1 VSSLIGVI
9 LAGGTGTRMGSL
21 GKDYPK
27 ALLPI
32 ANEPLIFHHL
42 KFLRELG
49 VGEIFV
55 IIGHRGSD
63 LVDALKNADNFGVRL
78 SFIEQSAPLGSAHAV
93 GLVKR
98 YVKEPFLLLL
108 GDYYF
113 VARNP
118 AGIRDR
124 MLNEKISLLMTKRES
139 NRQLICAACEIHIDS
154 DGRVLGVR
162 EKPTTPTSNLKGC
175 GFYALQPDIFD
186 AIAITPRTAL
196 RDEYEF
202 SVSLDLYARAGQKL
216 YVAEDTLWDFNF
228 TDPKDL
234 LECNLTWLEE
244 AGRNVLI
251 GNCVHLDPATHLERV
266 VIGDGVRVTASSLT
280 DVVVFPGA
288 EVNGK
293 GQIQRALVTPRGI
306 HFLD

>member
-1 VSSLIGVI
+1 V
-9 LAGGTGTRMGSL
+9 AGGKGTRMGAL

-32 ANEPLIFHHL
+32 ANEPLIGHHL

-49 VGEIFV
+49 VREIFL

-63 LVDALKNADNFGVRL
+63 LVDVVGNGENYGVRL
-78 SFIEQSAPLGSAHAV
+78 NYVEQGAPLGSAHAV
-93 GLVKR
+93 GLVRR

-118 AGIRDR
+118 AGMRDR
-124 MLNEKISLLMTKRES
+124 MRNEKISLLMTKREPDP
-139 NRQLICAACEIHIDS
+139 QLICAACEIHIDS
-154 DGRVLGVR
+154 DNRVLGVR
-162 EKPTTPTSNLKGC
+162 EKPTVPTSNLKGC

-186 AIAITPRTAL
+186 AIAVTPRTAL

-202 SVSLDLYARAGQKL
+202 SVSLDLYARAGQGL
-216 YVAEDTLWDFNF
+216 YAAEETLWDFNF
-228 TDPKDL
+228 TGPKDL
-234 LECNLTWLEE
+234 LECNLTWLEK
-244 AGRNVLI
+244 AGRNELI
-251 GNCVHLDPATHLERV
+251 GDSVHLDPTTHLERV
-266 VIGDGVRVTASSLT
+266 VIGDGVSVKASSLT
-280 DVVVFPGA
+280 EVVVFPGA
-288 EVNGK
+288 SVDGN

>member
-1 VSSLIGVI
+1 MIGVI
-9 LAGGTGTRMGSL
+9 LAGGKGTRMGPL

-32 ANEPLIFHHL
+32 ANEPLICHHL

-49 VGEIFV
+49 VREIFL

-63 LVDALKNADNFGVRL
+63 LVDAVGNGENYGVRL
-78 SFIEQSAPLGSAHAV
+78 HYVEQGAPLGSAHAV

-113 VARNP
+113 VAANP
-118 AGIRDR
+118 TRMRDR
-124 MLNEKISLLMTKRES
+124 MLNERVSLLMTKREPDPRLVS
-139 NRQLICAACEIHIDS
+139 AACEIHIDS
-154 DGRVLGVR
+154 DGRVLGVS
-162 EKPTTPTSNLKGC
+162 EKPAVPTSSLKGC

-186 AIAITPRTAL
+186 AIAVTPRTAL

-202 SVSLDLYARAGQKL
+202 SVSLDLYAKASHGL
-216 YVAEDTLWDFNF
+216 YAAEETLWDFNF
-228 TDPKDL
+228 TGPEDL
-234 LECNLTWLEE
+234 LECNLTWLEK
-244 AGRNVLI
+244 AGRNELI
-251 GNCVHLDPATHLERV
+251 GDGVHLDPTTRLERV
-266 VIGDGVRVTASSLT
+266 VIGDGARVTNSSLT

-288 EVNGK
+288 SVDGI
-293 GQIQRALVTPRGI
+293 GQIQRALITPRGI
-306 HFLD
+306 F

>member
-1 VSSLIGVI
+1 M
-9 LAGGTGTRMGSL
+9 AGGKGTRMGDL

-32 ANEPLIFHHL
+32 ANEPLIGHHI

-49 VGEIFV
+49 VREIFL

-63 LVDALKNADNFGVRL
+63 LVDVVGNGENYGVRL
-78 SFIEQSAPLGSAHAV
+78 NYIEQGAALGSAHAV

-98 YVKEPFLLLL
+98 YVKDPFLLLL

-113 VARNP
+113 VAANP
-118 AGIRDR
+118 AGMRDR
-124 MLNEKISLLMTKRES
+124 MLNEKVSLLMTKREPDP
-139 NRQLICAACEIHIDS
+139 RLICAACEIHIDS

-162 EKPTTPTSNLKGC
+162 EKPTVPTSNLKGC

-186 AIAITPRTAL
+186 AIAVTPRTAL

-202 SVSLDLYARAGQKL
+202 SVSLDLYAKSGRKL
-216 YVAEDTLWDFNF
+216 YEAEETLWDFNF
-228 TDPKDL
+228 TGPKDL
-234 LECNLTWLEE
+234 LECNLTWLEQ
-244 AGRNVLI
+244 AGRNELI
-251 GNCVHLDPATHLERV
+251 GDSVFLDPATHLERV
-266 VIGDGVRVTASSLT
+266 VIGDGGRVTASSLT

-288 EVNGK
+288 SVDSK
-293 GQIQRALVTPRGI
+293 AQIQRALITPRGI
-306 HFLD
+306 HFVD